1 MADYTFIDPNSLLP
15 GEPWTSAKAL
25 AAFENPE
32 AIAEGAVGAPRVQGV
47 ALGNVHLFSGILST
61 TPVAFT
67 GLDQLRDLM
76 IVGTA
81 QHDGTNG
88 AQLRVGFSSDGGSTW
103 GASQDVIVASN
114 TNDWLTATVT
124 INVVTGAGYYIGSG
138 NISGTSGPVA
148 GGLVLTVP
156 ANANAVRL
164 LRAAGANTVHASLFV
179 IGGRV

>member
-1 MADYTFIDPNSLLP
+1 MAVYVPPIDSRTDPRKP
-15 GEPWTSAKAL
+15 GTAEWGKAVDDRPI
-25 AAFENPE
+25 AV
-32 AIAEGAVGAPRVQGV
+32 AEGAVGAPRVQGV

-138 NISGTSGPVA
+138 NISGTSGPVV
-148 GGLVLTVP
+148 GGLALTVP
-156 ANANAVRL
+156 ANVNAVRL
-164 LRAAGANTVHASLFV
+164 LRATSANTVHASLFV